1 MNNQQ
6 DQSNT
11 IPIKNK
17 SPIKDSSLK
26 INDQLNHVFKVQKP
40 IFEEEK
46 LEVHPN
52 KNNIKPLNKKI
63 DEMA

>member
-17 SPIKDSSLK
+17 SPIKDSPLK
-26 INDQLNHVFKVQKP
+26 INDQLNHIQTVKKHVY
-40 IFEEEK
+40 EEEK
-46 LEVHPN
+46 VEVLPKKH
-52 KNNIKPLNKKI
+52 NITPMNI
-63 DEMA
+63 

>member
-1 MNNQQ
+1 MNNQL

-46 LEVHPN
+46 LEALPKKH
-52 KNNIKPLNKKI
+52 NIKPLKNKI